1 MEYGVKEIN
10 KHFYHV
16 DPLTLDAGNFVQP
29 TDRKNVYAN
38 QHYNDD
44 DKRSKLP
51 VNIGCIK
58 YNDTQNDD
66 KIEYE

>member
-1 MEYGVKEIN
+1 MKQ
-10 KHFYHV
+10 FYHV
-16 DPLTLDAGNFVQP
+16 DPLVMDAGNFVQACN
-29 TDRKNVYAN
+29 RKNVYAN
-38 QHYNDD
+38 KLYNND

-66 KIEYE
+66 KIEYEYNDSILL